1 MAQTRNGHDGVPS
14 QDGMPSHEQ
23 ATPGGLSSVSGSL
36 EPGSVIT
43 TRRGLLC
50 GLGAAPLLLASREDE
65 GAPAAL
71 ESWSVFLVRH
81 AEKGTDDPRD
91 PQLSNAG
98 KERAAALAALLAAA
112 GVTRVLST
120 DYQRTRGTA
129 LPLAEQSG
137 VEIEIYDPRDPN
149 AIVEALAGSKHGN
162 VTVVVGHSNT
172 TPIVFQQL
180 GAPEPAGLEDS
191 RYGRI
196 LPEDCYDRLYL
207 ANFVRI
213 ADPDEARFAGGLE
226 LRYGN

>member
-1 MAQTRNGHDGVPS
+1 M
-14 QDGMPSHEQ
+14 
-23 ATPGGLSSVSGSL
+23 
-36 EPGSVIT
+36 T

-50 GLGAAPLLLASREDE
+50 GLGAAPLALASREDE

-91 PQLSNAG
+91 PQLSAAG
-98 KERAAALAALLAAA
+98 KERAAALADLLAAA

-120 DYQRTRGTA
+120 DYRRTRATA
-129 LPLAEQSG
+129 LPLAEQAD
-137 VEIEIYDPRDPN
+137 VATELYDPRDPN
-149 AIVEALAGSKHGN
+149 ALVETLTGSKHGS

-172 TPIVFQQL
+172 TPIVLQHL

-191 RYGRI
+191 SYGRI

-207 ANFVRI
+207 AHFVRLAG
-213 ADPDEARFAGGLE
+213 ADEPRFAGSLE